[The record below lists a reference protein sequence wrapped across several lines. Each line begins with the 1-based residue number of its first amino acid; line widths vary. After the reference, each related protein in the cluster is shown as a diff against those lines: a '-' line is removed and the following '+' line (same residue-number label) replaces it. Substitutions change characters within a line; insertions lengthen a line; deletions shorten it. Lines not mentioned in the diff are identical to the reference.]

1 MSLVEQVTPLS
12 ETVETG
18 SQTSNMSSISTK
30 RNNLVLLQ
38 TARALASDGAN
49 ARSVNIRILFDT
61 GSQRSYVTE
70 SLVKRLNL
78 KPLRKERLQL
88 NTFGEP
94 GFKGNN
100 CDLVTIHLQK
110 FNGGDSLQL
119 HALRFPTICSS
130 LPSLVNLEQYPS
142 LLELD
147 LADPPSKEP
156 QGIDL
161 LIGSDYY
168 WSIVG
173 EEVIRTEG
181 GPTVV
186 WSKLGWLLSG
196 PLAMSSQSNPLM
208 TQLSLCKLL
217 STPDLPDCNGDGLT
231 SVLRSFWE
239 VESIGINEEPGDND
253 QIITIYA
260 SIG

>member
-1 MSLVEQVTPLS
+1 M
-12 ETVETG
+12 
-18 SQTSNMSSISTK
+18 
-30 RNNLVLLQ
+30 
-38 TARALASDGAN
+38 
-49 ARSVNIRILFDT
+49 
-61 GSQRSYVTE
+61 
-70 SLVKRLNL
+70 
-78 KPLRKERLQL
+78 
-88 NTFGEP
+88 
-94 GFKGNN
+94 
-100 CDLVTIHLQK
+100 
-110 FNGGDSLQL
+110 
-119 HALRFPTICSS
+119 
-130 LPSLVNLEQYPS
+130 NLEQYPS

-186 WSKLGWLLSG
+186 WSKLGWLLSE

-239 VESIGINEEPGDND
+239 VESIGINEEPGDNELSEQLFLTSVKFTQGRYEVGLPWLKD
-253 QIITIYA
+253 KCEVPDHYDLCFNRLKSLQRRLIKEPDILTEYQSSIKEQLSLGIIEPVVADDSSVPRESCIHYLPHHPVVKQNRSTTKVRIV
-260 SIG
+260 